1 MTTEYLATPPET
13 AAVAEYRDSGYEPEV
28 KRTLGGF
35 QVFANS
41 FARTSRLANP
51 QVGRLLAVSRTRPSW
66 RECVGLGAQEILLVL
81 TRSDWS
87 PTCRLF

>member
-1 MTTEYLATPPET
+1 MTTEHLAAPPEV
-13 AAVAEYRDSGYEPEV
+13 AAVEEYRDSGYEPEV

-51 QVGRLLAVSRTRPSW
+51 QVGRLLAVSRTPTSW
-66 RECVGLGAQEILLVL
+66 RVCAALG
-81 TRSDWS
+81 
-87 PTCRLF
+87 PK